1 MLHLRETVNLKTK
14 DEIQEYYADCFVLSK
29 ERNYNFILNFL
40 NYFVPHRKEIAN
52 EYEIPQYSEIPKKK
66 FRSADETIK
75 FLIENKKVKYTI
87 YFENLENAEL
97 KGVELFFTDDEFLVY
112 GIYCNTKFPNT
123 EIENRYF
130 DELKKFC
137 NSNQGYITYEE
148 GSPHNSQ
155 KFIENVK
162 KNGN

>member
-1 MLHLRETVNLKTK
+1 M
-14 DEIQEYYADCFVLSK
+14 
-29 ERNYNFILNFL
+29 
-40 NYFVPHRKEIAN
+40 
-52 EYEIPQYSEIPKKK
+52 
-66 FRSADETIK
+66 
-75 FLIENKKVKYTI
+75 
-87 YFENLENAEL
+87 ENAES
-97 KGVELFFTDDEFLVY
+97 KGVELFLSNDEFLVY

-123 EIENRYF
+123 KIENRYF

-162 KNGN
+162 KMEIELSK